1 MTEYLFCLLKINTAY
16 CQHHQGEPCPFRLNT
31 QLMPPLLQ
39 TLKDKGGAARPRDLY
54 DSIAEQFN
62 CLRRTAT
69 APQVSALAK

>member
-1 MTEYLFCLLKINTAY
+1 
-16 CQHHQGEPCPFRLNT
+16 
-31 QLMPPLLQ
+31 MPPLLQ